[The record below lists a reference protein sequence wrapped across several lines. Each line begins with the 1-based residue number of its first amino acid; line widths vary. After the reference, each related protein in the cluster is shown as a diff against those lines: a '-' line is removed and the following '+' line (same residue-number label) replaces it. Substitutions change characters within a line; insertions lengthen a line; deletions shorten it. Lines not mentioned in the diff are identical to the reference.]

1 MFQVEPPLKKFE
13 RNGRKTYVALIS
25 LEQDHMSRLNDLIVE
40 MEQFF
45 GPIRDY
51 QPYLIDV
58 S

>member
-1 MFQVEPPLKKFE
+1 M
-13 RNGRKTYVALIS
+13 
-25 LEQDHMSRLNDLIVE
+25 EQDHMGRLNDLIVE

-58 S
+58 SSVSMEGFFL